1 MNFMG
6 KPNYFIKLSN
16 YQKISIDVICASLNT
31 KNLIE
36 SLDTYKLLRKTSFL
50 IMSSKLSKRS

>member
-36 SLDTYKLLRKTSFL
+36 SLDTYKLLRNTSFL
-50 IMSSKLSKRS
+50 IMSSNLSKRS